1 MPGSTPRAP
10 AAATT
15 RRGGRPDRAPATGG
29 MTKAFSL
36 IIVLAMGIQ
45 LIRPL
50 GFPGLK
56 RRADAW
62 KLAIAALAAIML
74 VAVTKGE

>member
-1 MPGSTPRAP
+1 
-10 AAATT
+10 
-15 RRGGRPDRAPATGG
+15 

-74 VAVTKGE
+74 VAVTKGD